1 MEMHDRNIK
10 GKKKRMRTQ
19 DYYDNKRNNY
29 DTSHNIG
36 DRICISLFTVKLH

>member
-1 MEMHDRNIK
+1 
-10 GKKKRMRTQ
+10 MRTQ

-36 DRICISLFTVKLH
+36 DVFKFVYSETSLKS